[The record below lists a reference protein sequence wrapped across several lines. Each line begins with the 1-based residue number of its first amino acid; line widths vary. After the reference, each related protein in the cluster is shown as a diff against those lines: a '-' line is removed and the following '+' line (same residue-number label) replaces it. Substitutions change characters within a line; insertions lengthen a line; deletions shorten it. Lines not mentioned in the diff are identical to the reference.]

1 MENKQNIKD
10 LIQKFYP
17 HAKEKLGFDHPV
29 RVIMRQ
35 DAENAQQS
43 LGKTA
48 YYDPAEKLIV
58 LYVTDRH
65 PKDVLRS
72 FSHELVHHAQN
83 CRGELDD
90 LSTDAH
96 YAKDG
101 KGREIEEEAYLQ
113 GNLNLRDYEDS
124 IKFEEPSHMNNIK
137 EQNELEDIIDKLYDG
152 PRDKKGVPTKKPPL
166 KKNWKEDPI
175 GRKQRTDFRKWYMKY
190 GPGSKQ
196 KDAGAGM
203 TSPEGPAT
211 DDPSFDYRTKLP
223 PKDPH
228 GLEKWKGKMRAMSR
242 KEYKKTFMKTP
253 EEDMKALIRAKDKDR
268 MEDAIEIEKRL
279 ARLDPNAFRDIPGDG
294 IDLESMRDY
303 IEFKDSF
310 SSKGPFGHWDENP
323 RDYDYFNRMKKYA
336 KHRTGTD
343 SGLAKDALPKKK
355 QNEGVNKVKLTKSQL
370 KGLIEQTIEKITEK
384 KFPDLTGDGKVTQA
398 DILKGRGVKLKEK
411 ENEKDGVLDDDGF
424 DAFRDAFK
432 PVTGGDAGDSEKEKN
447 RERFRAVARAAERT
461 KEKREEDG
469 EMDEQG
475 MVVKADVT
483 LTGEAKRII
492 DMLDNFF
499 NQADVESAEMEAF
512 VAAIMQKMQDKGVQY
527 ADPSNTLNVD
537 EISPV
542 PTPIPHRDEKD
553 DDLGEQEMKP
563 TIRGKD
569 KEIELEKEKKTGEE
583 ADALIKVATDQRK
596 KEKET
601 ANPSL
606 NVDENNET
614 WYNSSLYES
623 LKSKWTK

>member
-58 LYVTDRH
+58 LYITNRH

-124 IKFEEPSHMNNIK
+124 IKFE
-137 EQNELEDIIDKLYDG
+137 
-152 PRDKKGVPTKKPPL
+152 
-166 KKNWKEDPI
+166 
-175 GRKQRTDFRKWYMKY
+175 
-190 GPGSKQ
+190 
-196 KDAGAGM
+196 
-203 TSPEGPAT
+203 
-211 DDPSFDYRTKLP
+211 
-223 PKDPH
+223 
-228 GLEKWKGKMRAMSR
+228 
-242 KEYKKTFMKTP
+242 
-253 EEDMKALIRAKDKDR
+253 
-268 MEDAIEIEKRL
+268 
-279 ARLDPNAFRDIPGDG
+279 
-294 IDLESMRDY
+294 
-303 IEFKDSF
+303 
-310 SSKGPFGHWDENP
+310 
-323 RDYDYFNRMKKYA
+323 
-336 KHRTGTD
+336 
-343 SGLAKDALPKKK
+343 
-355 QNEGVNKVKLTKSQL
+355 GVNEMKLTKSQL

-398 DILKGRGVKLKEK
+398 DILKGRGVKLKE
-411 ENEKDGVLDDDGF
+411 EE
-424 DAFRDAFK
+424 
-432 PVTGGDAGDSEKEKN
+432 PV
-447 RERFRAVARAAERT
+447 
-461 KEKREEDG
+461 EEQ
-469 EMDEQG
+469 E

-483 LTGEAKRII
+483 LTGDAKTLMDMFNNFI
-492 DMLDNFF
+492 DK
-499 NQADVESAEMEAF
+499 AKVESAEMKAV
-512 VAAIMQKMQDKGVQY
+512 VAAIMQKLQDKGVQY
-527 ADPSNTLNVD
+527 ASPADALDVD
-537 EISPV
+537 EM
-542 PTPIPHRDEKD
+542 HCGGKRDDE
-553 DDLGEQEMKP
+553 LEEQEVVTP
-563 TIRGKD
+563 RSA
-569 KEIELEKEKKTGEE
+569 KEKKEE
-583 ADALIKVATDQRK
+583 EEKKKDFKKRNPEFSKALDSVKLPP

-601 ANPSL
+601 AKPSV
-606 NVDENNET
+606 NVDENNDT